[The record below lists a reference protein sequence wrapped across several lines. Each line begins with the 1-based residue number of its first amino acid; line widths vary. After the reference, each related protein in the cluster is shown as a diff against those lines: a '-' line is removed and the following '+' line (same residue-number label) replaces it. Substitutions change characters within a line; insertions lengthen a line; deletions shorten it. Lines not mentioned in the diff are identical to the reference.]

1 MYGGQLFGTLNSE
14 FLGKYKNL
22 YVTVPILLCFITLY
36 LRAISKC
43 KPPRVYIGRG
53 DLTEVFLRYEFG
65 GLLFGGA
72 YTYT

>member
-1 MYGGQLFGTLNSE
+1 MYGVQSFGTLNSE